1 MSLIK
6 LYEVYALRRED
17 DSAVRYFFKD
27 KKYALIKYDRLKKE
41 LTDVVKNVRL
51 FVVNDIGQKTE
62 D

>member
-6 LYEVYALRRED
+6 LYEVYALRLED
-17 DSAVRYFFKD
+17 NSVVRYFFKD
-27 KKYALIKYDRLKKE
+27 KKYALIKHNRLKNE

-51 FVVNDIGQKTE
+51 LVVNDNGQKTE